1 MQAGVGDN
9 QGRIA
14 ALEGLSTDLPSL
26 KKLIGEQRAEF
37 DALAFAGV
45 SRSEAFHSKVLAW
58 LLDPRGSHGAGEHFL
73 RGFLLQATAQA
84 GSARIGTGPL
94 AVNAAFD
101 WSATRVRREWAH
113 AVDGDKGYLDIL
125 LLNEEAAF
133 LCAVENKIGSSEHDE
148 QLTRY
153 RKALVNQYPDFDRHH
168 VFLTPGGTLPY
179 RTEEQRWWTPVE
191 YSQVLRLVEET
202 RKNSANP
209 VPKDVGVFLQ
219 QYSTTLRRKIVSDVD
234 TNAQQRARQIYL
246 THREAIE
253 FLIENKPDLVSEM
266 SQLFA
271 KAIDGQEAWKADWKQ
286 PDLVFFRSADWDRF
300 EAFKTGTGWGDFKS
314 LVTFAF
320 DLRQPH
326 PRLICTLGPGTD
338 EAIRGKIHAGIS
350 RQPGLFSCAGEVLNT
365 SYTRLDVKEPITKDA
380 DLVDWDNP
388 AVRAKLTNWVSAFA
402 ETDFPKMNNIIV
414 ECFQE
419 CEA

>member
-1 MQAGVGDN
+1 MEAGIGEDE
-9 QGRIA
+9 GRIA
-14 ALEGLSTDLPSL
+14 ALEDFAADLPSL
-26 KKLIGEQRAEF
+26 KKLIDEQRAEF
-37 DALAFAGV
+37 DALDFAGV

-58 LLDPRGSHGAGEHFL
+58 LLDPRGTHGAVEHFL
-73 RGFLLQATAQA
+73 CGFLLQATEQA
-84 GSARIGTGPL
+84 VSAGIRADSL
-94 AVNAAFD
+94 VERAAFA
-101 WSATRVRREWAH
+101 WSATRVRREWGH
-113 AVDGDKGYLDIL
+113 VVDGDKGYLDIL
-125 LLNEEAAF
+125 LLNEEAGF
-133 LCAVENKIGSSEHDE
+133 LCAVENKIGSSEHGE

-153 RKALVNQYPDFDRHH
+153 RKALANQFPDFDRYHI
-168 VFLTPGGTLPY
+168 FLSPGGTLPY
-179 RTEEQRWWTPVE
+179 RTEEQSWWTPLE
-191 YSQVLRLVEET
+191 YSQVLRLVEGT

-209 VPKDVGVFLQ
+209 VQKDVGVFLQ
-219 QYSTTLRRKIVSDVD
+219 QYSTTLRRKIVADVD

-253 FLIENKPDLVSEM
+253 FLVENKPDLMSEM
-266 SQLFA
+266 SQFFV

-300 EAFKTGTGWGDFKS
+300 KAFNTGTGWGDLKS

-320 DLRQPH
+320 DLRQRH

-338 EAIRGKIHAGIS
+338 EAIRSKIHADIS
-350 RQPGLFSCAGEVLNT
+350 RRPGLFSCAGGMLNT